1 MLSFLPVVVFRPLG
15 FIEFDVTRAVL
26 NWRSENPDPN
36 YGLLL
41 LATNENVL
49 GRDTRFYSNAESD
62 TSHHAYINVLCDD

>member
-1 MLSFLPVVVFRPLG
+1 M
-15 FIEFDVTRAVL
+15 EFDVTRAVL

-41 LATNENVL
+41 LATNENEL

-62 TSHHAYINVLCDD
+62 TSRHAYINVLCDD

>member
-1 MLSFLPVVVFRPLG
+1 MLSFLPVVVFRPPG

-26 NWRSENPDPN
+26 NWRSEIPDPN

-41 LATNENVL
+41 LATNENEL

-62 TSHHAYINVLCDD
+62 TSRHAYINVLCDD